1 MRASAPFCDHLV
13 AMRPDSRTG
22 SASQSPAYV
31 RYAELVFTTRVCP
44 LRLLIA
50 FALAAMVVC
59 DVIPSHA
66 TGSELTGVARVGGRP
81 AKDVVVWLE
90 IPGGPSAPTTRKVVL
105 DQRNMQFVPR
115 VLAVRVGAAVEMPN
129 SDRLLHNVF
138 SFRDGK
144 VFDLGLYPV
153 GASKTVTFDKPGLSR
168 IFCNIH
174 PAMAAYVLAV
184 DSAYFAVSDAQGR
197 FTIRDVAPGTVTYR
211 AWHAGAKPTTGTL
224 VSGEDRVVEIDVP

>member
-1 MRASAPFCDHLV
+1 
-13 AMRPDSRTG
+13 MRPIR
-22 SASQSPAYV
+22 
-31 RYAELVFTTRVCP
+31 ELVFTIRVP
-44 LRLLIA
+44 RRRLVLAIA
-50 FALAAMVVC
+50 TAAVLVL
-59 DVIPSHA
+59 DILPSQA
-66 TGSELTGVARVGGRP
+66 TGSELTGVVRVAGRP

-90 IPGGPSAPTTRKVVL
+90 IPGGPSDPPTRTIVL

-174 PAMAAYVLAV
+174 PTMAAYVLAV

-197 FTIRDVAPGTVTYR
+197 FTVRDVRPGTYTYHAWR
-211 AWHAGAKPTTGTL
+211 AGVKPTTGSV
-224 VSGEDRVVEIDVP
+224 VSSQDAVEIALP

>member
-1 MRASAPFCDHLV
+1 MFTIRLRPPRLV
-13 AMRPDSRTG
+13 
-22 SASQSPAYV
+22 
-31 RYAELVFTTRVCP
+31 
-44 LRLLIA
+44 IA
-50 FALAAMVVC
+50 IATAAVVVL
-59 DVIPSHA
+59 DIIPSHA
-66 TGSELTGVARVGGRP
+66 TGSDLIGVVRVAGRP
-81 AKDVVVWLE
+81 AKDVVVWLDT
-90 IPGGPSAPTTRKVVL
+90 PGGPSAPQTRKIVL

-115 VLAVRVGAAVEMPN
+115 VLAVRVGATVEMPN

-174 PAMAAYVLAV
+174 PTMAAYVLAV
-184 DSAYFAVSDAQGR
+184 DSAYFAVSDVQGR
-197 FTIRDVAPGTVTYR
+197 FSIRDVTPGAITYR

-224 VSGEDRVVEIDVP
+224 VSGEDRVVEIDLP

>member
-1 MRASAPFCDHLV
+1 VVSPIRVRSLRTAV
-13 AMRPDSRTG
+13 A
-22 SASQSPAYV
+22 
-31 RYAELVFTTRVCP
+31 
-44 LRLLIA
+44 IA
-50 FALAAMVVC
+50 TVATVAF

-66 TGSELTGVARVGGRP
+66 GSGLLTGVVRVAGHP

-90 IPGGPSAPTTRKVVL
+90 IPGGPSATATQKVVL

-115 VLAVRVGAAVEMPN
+115 VVAVRVGSTVEMPN

-174 PAMAAYVLAV
+174 PTMAAYVLAV

-197 FTIRDVAPGTVTYR
+197 FTIRDVSPGTVAYR
-211 AWHAGAKPTTGTL
+211 AWRAGAKPATGTL
-224 VSGEDRVVEIDVP
+224 VSAEGRVVEIDVP

>member
-1 MRASAPFCDHLV
+1 
-13 AMRPDSRTG
+13 MRPIRRVV
-22 SASQSPAYV
+22 SPIRV
-31 RYAELVFTTRVCP
+31 RS
-44 LRLLIA
+44 LRAAVAIA
-50 FALAAMVVC
+50 AVATVAI
-59 DVIPSHA
+59 DVIPSRA
-66 TGSELTGVARVGGRP
+66 GSGPLTGIVRVAGRP
-81 AKDVVVWLE
+81 AKDVVVWLD
-90 IPGGPSAPTTRKVVL
+90 IPSDASASPRQKVVL

-115 VLAVRVGAAVEMPN
+115 VVAVRVGSTVEMPN

-174 PAMAAYVLAV
+174 PTMAAYVLAV

-224 VSGEDRVVEIDVP
+224 VSGQDRAVEIDLP